1 MNMQPIV
8 NGLNETYGDQIEF
21 RELDAN
27 APDGQQAFRAYALP
41 GHPGYVL
48 LNPEGEILWVGFG
61 EQSRESIETQLQSAM
76 NR

>member
-1 MNMQPIV
+1 MNMQPVV
-8 NGLNETYGDQIEF
+8 NGLNEIYSDQIEF

-41 GHPGYVL
+41 GHPGYIL
-48 LNPEGEILWVGFG
+48 LNPEGEVLWRGFG

>member
-8 NGLNETYGDQIEF
+8 NGLNETYGDRIEF

-48 LNPEGEILWVGFG
+48 LNPQGDVLWKGFG
-61 EQSRESIETQLQSAM
+61 EQSREIMQRQLDSALEQ
-76 NR
+76 

>member
-1 MNMQPIV
+1 MNMQPVV
-8 NGLNETYGDQIEF
+8 NGLNETYKDQIEF

-48 LNPEGEILWVGFG
+48 LNPEGEVLWMGFG
-61 EQSRESIETQLQSAM
+61 EQNHGDIETQLRSAM
-76 NR
+76 E